1 MYKKE
6 KWNGERKWFGWEDF
20 VLTYMN
26 TLPPLVRVTLNHKVT
41 GREIDKDKRER
52 KRDRG

>member
-6 KWNGERKWFGWEDF
+6 KWNGERKGGLDGGAGGDF

-26 TLPPLVRVTLNHKVT
+26 TLPPLVRII
-41 GREIDKDKRER
+41 R
-52 KRDRG
+52 

>member
-6 KWNGERKWFGWEDF
+6 KWNGERKWFEWGGGGF

-26 TLPPLVRVTLNHKVT
+26 TLPPLVRII
-41 GREIDKDKRER
+41 R
-52 KRDRG
+52 

>member
-6 KWNGERKWFGWEDF
+6 KWNGERKGGLNGGGGDF

-26 TLPPLVRVTLNHKVT
+26 TLPPLVRII
-41 GREIDKDKRER
+41 R
-52 KRDRG
+52 

>member
-6 KWNGERKWFGWEDF
+6 KWNGERKWFEWGGGV

-26 TLPPLVRVTLNHKVT
+26 TLPPLVRII
-41 GREIDKDKRER
+41 R
-52 KRDRG
+52 